1 MMRQLLAPGR
11 WLASVASAVLFICMQ
26 TSAFGETLPVIV
38 SPVKADEFVERIEAL
53 GTLYANETAQLSSTI
68 TETISEV
75 RFDDGQR
82 VKRGDILV
90 TMTNREQL
98 AQLDEARAA
107 VEEAGRQ
114 HRRVEELVSKGTESQ
129 ALLDQRRREIDVAE
143 ARLRAVQSRLQ
154 DRIIKAPFDGVVGLR
169 QVSVGTLLTP
179 GTPIVTLHDDSVM
192 KLDFTVPETLLARVQ
207 PGLEIVAQSRA
218 FSDKSFTGI
227 VDSIDNQIDPVTRAF
242 RVRALI
248 PNPEHLLRPGMLMQV
263 ELLADSRETLVVPEE
278 VLTPLGRDNYVY
290 VAEPDGDGY
299 RAIRKPV
306 TIGARRQGEVEIT
319 SGLEQDELVITHGGI
334 RLSSGQPVRIRAVD
348 DGQESLRALLA
359 REQDD

>member
-1 MMRQLLAPGR
+1 MKMPSVTSQKALLA
-11 WLASVASAVLFICMQ
+11 AAVLILTFLQ
-26 TSAFGETLPVIV
+26 TAMAEKALPVIA
-38 SPVKADEFVERIEAL
+38 SPVEVDVFVDRIEAL

-107 VEEAGRQ
+107 VEEADRQ
-114 HRRVEELVSKGTESQ
+114 HRRVEELVSKGTESE
-129 ALLDQRRREIDVAE
+129 AILDQRRREIDVAQ
-143 ARLRAVQSRLQ
+143 ARLRAVQSRLE

-169 QVSVGTLLTP
+169 HVSVGALLTP

-192 KLDFTVPETLLARVQ
+192 KLDFTVPETLLATVQ
-207 PGLEIVAQSRA
+207 PGLEVIARSRA
-218 FSDKSFTGI
+218 FADHTFEGR

-248 PNPEHLLRPGMLMQV
+248 PNPDHRLRPGMLMQV
-263 ELLADSRETLVVPEE
+263 ELIANPREALVVPEE
-278 VLTPLGRDNYVY
+278 VLTPLGRDNYVF
-290 VAEPDGDGY
+290 VAEPDADAH
-299 RAIRKPV
+299 RAVRRAV
-306 TIGARRQGEVEIT
+306 TIGARRQGEVEIL
-319 SGLEQDELVITHGGI
+319 SGLEPDELVITHGGI
-334 RLSSGQPVRIRAVD
+334 RLASGQAVRIRAID
-348 DGQESLRALLA
+348 DGQQSLRALLVQ
-359 REQDD
+359 EQDD